1 MQSAG
6 WHRRSSWIVLAS
18 IFMGVLG
25 CEPPEPGEPPSTPV
39 LVHQFLRQGNA
50 TFVERSDGVRTPT
63 VDVSYFRPAP
73 EALAGSTPVTEAGF
87 GTLAAPTSY
96 SLAAW
101 QTPIRNQADRG
112 TCGVFSS
119 AAAIEARYRR
129 DYGISVD
136 LSEQYLMHIVKSTS
150 LDYPRTY
157 QYENQSS
164 YWYGAGSHSLSLTLS
179 YALPLESEVP
189 YRNQAGMD
197 AVRRSIP
204 AAGEL
209 IWSGDPA
216 QNPTTQAQIDAFEYS
231 PLYIPLSA
239 RNNARYGVSSYTLLD
254 WAQARDTALIENYIS
269 SNREVAIDVSL
280 NWRYNSTTGIHEYD
294 STVNGGGHSML
305 IIGYDRS
312 QQYFLLKNS
321 WGGSEY
327 VKVSYQFIQNASH
340 GAAVVNGVRDPNSPV
355 RKGQWLG
362 TWDMNHDGWAGKL
375 MVRRIPHPANAATRL
390 GSYYSG
396 STGRNVNGYLVD
408 DNRGI
413 YFRVADTT
421 SDTAPGTMTGQLFQM
436 YIHGWDPQ
444 DASGYAWDAGNTR
457 YGSVLKRSGLSIPY
471 GNSFTA
477 SRWMGTWYMNHDGW
491 RGQLQ
496 LTSYSTSGSLWGTY
510 TPDGGTPVSVT
521 GTFDTARPTTATFV
535 VHNSGGAQYF
545 YVHHFGWSQSFFA
558 GWTYWNGYPYGVQ
571 GTK

>member
-1 MQSAG
+1 MQSTG
-6 WHRRSSWIVLAS
+6 WHRRSSWVVLAS
-18 IFMGVLG
+18 ILMGVLG
-25 CEPPEPGEPPSTPV
+25 CEPPEPEETSSTPV
-39 LVHQFLRQGNA
+39 VVRQSLKKGNV

-63 VDVSYFRPAP
+63 VDVSNFRPTA

-87 GTLAAPTSY
+87 TTLAPTSY

-101 QTPIRNQADRG
+101 QTPIRDQADRG

-164 YWYGAGSHSLSLTLS
+164 YWYGAGSHSLSLALS

-189 YRNQAGMD
+189 YLNQTGMD

-204 AAGEL
+204 AAGAL

-239 RNNARYGVSSYTLLD
+239 RQNARYGVSGYTLLD
-254 WAQARDTALIENYIS
+254 WSQARDTALIENYIS
-269 SNREVAIDVSL
+269 SNREVAIDVEL
-280 NWRYNSTTGIHEYD
+280 KWRYNATTGVHEYD
-294 STVNGGGHSML
+294 STVNYGGHSML

-321 WGGSEY
+321 WGGSAY
-327 VKVSYQFIQNASH
+327 VKVSYQFIQNASY
-340 GAAVVNGVRDPNSPV
+340 GGAVVNGVTDPNAPV

-362 TWDMNHDGWAGKL
+362 TWDMNHDGWAAKL
-375 MVRRIPHPANAATRL
+375 VVRRIPHPANAATRL
-390 GSYYSG
+390 GSAYSG
-396 STGRNVNGYLVD
+396 STGRNVNGYLLD

-421 SDTAPGTMTGQLFQM
+421 SDIAPGTMSGQLFQM

-491 RGQLQ
+491 RGRLQ

-510 TPDGGTPVSVT
+510 TPDGGSPINVT
-521 GTFDTARPTTATFV
+521 GTYDTTRPTTVTFAI
-535 VHNSGGAQYF
+535 HYSGGAQYF
-545 YVHHFGWSQSFFA
+545 YVHHFGWSQNFFA
-558 GWTYWNGYPYGVQ
+558 GLTYWNGYPYGVQ